1 MNRNSTS
8 ISKRISIISPV
19 YNAENYIERF
29 LLAIKMQTFKSFQW
43 ILIDDGSTD
52 ETLQIIQKFKY
63 ENLDLDIKVLTK
75 KNGGVSSARNLGL
88 KYVTGKYLT
97 FADSDDIPEP
107 VWLENIAKELDSNPK
122 AELFIT
128 NAKKV
133 KPNKEFIREVYSTFK
148 LAQTGTFS
156 YLASGLLS
164 MQVNGYLFTIV
175 SKVSLW
181 ENILF
186 DENVQFLEDEL
197 VLLTLLIKRPKA
209 TFTYLNN
216 SDYLYVQNPNSYLHT
231 MTHDKRLNSLS
242 AVHKMEDEMKHQ
254 GVLNQYNSELS
265 KRKASI
271 YFSLAK
277 LAVAEQMHGEFKTY
291 LSKYKYYEKSAVKSN
306 HLAQRIFDSTKYIL
320 SYTNSE
326 YLFRLLAMR
335 NEKIVA
341 KDSLKEGT
349 KG

>member
-1 MNRNSTS
+1 MNKSSTS
-8 ISKRISIISPV
+8 ISKIISIISPV

-29 LLAIKMQTFKSFQW
+29 LLAIKMQTFKEFQW
-43 ILIDDGSTD
+43 ILIDDGSND
-52 ETLQIIQKFKY
+52 ATLQSIQKFKY
-63 ENLDLDIKVLTK
+63 ENPELDIEVLTK

-88 KYVTGKYLT
+88 NYVTGKYLT

-107 VWLENIAKELDSNPK
+107 VWLENIAKKINSNPK
-122 AELFIT
+122 TELFIT

-133 KPNKEFIREVYSTFK
+133 KPNKKFIREIYSTFK

-175 SKVSLW
+175 SKASLW

-197 VLLTLLIKRPKA
+197 VLLNLLIKNPKA
-209 TFTYLNN
+209 TFIYLNN

-231 MTHDKRLNSLS
+231 MTLDKRLNSLF
-242 AVHKMEDEMKHQ
+242 AVYKMEYEMKNQ
-254 GVLNQYNSELS
+254 GVLNHYNSELN

-277 LAVAEQMHGEFKTY
+277 LAVKEQMHEEFKTY

-341 KDSLKEGT
+341 KDSLKEG
-349 KG
+349 KEG